1 MRAEK
6 MHVIYLAHNNI
17 KVIGSLSVYLLG
29 LLKSLKPNR
38 PLPQHWRSTLFFVHV
53 CSRLLNRMAALPRV
67 L

>member
-38 PLPQHWRSTLFFVHV
+38 PLPQH
-53 CSRLLNRMAALPRV
+53 
-67 L
+67 

>member
-1 MRAEK
+1 MRAEE

-17 KVIGSLSVYLLG
+17 KVIDLL
-29 LLKSLKPNR
+29 NR
-38 PLPQHWRSTLFFVHV
+38 PLFQHWRSTLFFVHA